1 MNAQELLNWYEQS
14 ARPFLERH
22 SPDRLQAVQA
32 DKERLSRLLASTDE
46 VTVCFLG
53 NSGVG
58 KSTLLNALAAGA
70 SQILPAGGIGPLTA
84 QATEVRYSE
93 EKCFHVVSHP
103 KKNLWRLA
111 FALEARL
118 QAERR
123 ATKKKSGIDVVDVNE
138 DDVNLGLS
146 DLASELAHEEL
157 AEVLQQAQVDP
168 AHSLEDGACEVQ
180 DELEGLIKQAKNIVC
195 GKQFAEQPL
204 EYLVDALRQACGY
217 DPKWGSV
224 IDSEDLVRI
233 DRIRQIMHSSKDD
246 RSYERREGSDPK
258 GFQTDMTAHAA
269 GFLSPLI
276 ERIQVGWPSDLLK
289 SGVVLVDLP
298 GIGIAQ
304 DSYRDV
310 TKSYVR
316 DKARAVI
323 VTVDRAGP
331 TESTMDLLRT
341 SGYWQRLVGAAD
353 DPSSDACTMLIA
365 VTRVDDVTQT
375 EWQNLIA
382 TLEDGLAK
390 PKKREVFSR
399 LVDEFKPRMKSQI
412 IEQLGKISDSSNE
425 SVNVAREQARRSI
438 IDSLEIHPVS
448 APELRKILIDDE
460 DDRPFLT
467 TIEQTG
473 IPQLQ
478 ASLVTLAQ
486 READRQRLAI
496 EEITEQLSTS
506 LISEMQLIEAR
517 WKQENRAEEEAQR
530 IETALTPILTLKK
543 EEYRAR
549 AASFRN
555 FLDETVQAKIEALV
569 LEAQIAAEKDVKDYL
584 VSLRGAHWGTLRAA
598 VRRGGTFYGSRNINL
613 PDDIAGY
620 FLEPMAAVWGQKLLR
635 VMRSKTADLAND
647 TVQMVQELCVWAVEN
662 GGETVKKTLLQAQQD
677 RIAALANQIK
687 TVGKEAVDELR
698 QTVKSELSTTIRSP
712 IKSACEQFVMNG
724 NDIGPGVKMR
734 ILELFADLAQVATT
748 AAKDPAIRILQENA
762 NRVRIEVQQE
772 LKKGGDPLQDTADL
786 IFESQEARVRRSDT
800 QKRRIILAEVD
811 EVIKGFPANSLFTIE
826 VSAINQEA

>member
-1 MNAQELLNWYEQS
+1 MNTKELLVWYEQS

-22 SPDRLQAVQA
+22 APDRLEAVQA
-32 DKERLSRLLASTDE
+32 DKERLCRLVDARDE
-46 VTVCFLG
+46 VTICFLG

-93 EKCFHVVSHP
+93 EKCFHVIYHP

-111 FALEARL
+111 FALESRL
-118 QAERR
+118 QAEQRV
-123 ATKKKSGIDVVDVNE
+123 AKKASGIPVPNDHETEINDE
-138 DDVNLGLS
+138 LS
-146 DLASELAHEEL
+146 DLASELESEEL
-157 AEVLQQAQVDP
+157 TEALQQAQLDTTLSP
-168 AHSLEDGACEVQ
+168 EEGAGEKQ
-180 DELEGLIKQAKNIVC
+180 DALEGLIKQAKNIVC

-217 DPKWGSV
+217 DLKWGSV
-224 IDSEDLVRI
+224 IEQEDQVRI
-233 DRIRQIMHSSKDD
+233 ERIRQIMSLAKED
-246 RSYERREGSDPK
+246 RSYERREGSDPR
-258 GFQTDMTAHAA
+258 GFQEDMTSHAA

-276 ERIQVGWPSDLLK
+276 ERIEVGWPSELLK

-310 TKSYVR
+310 TRSYVR
-316 DKARAVI
+316 EKARAVI

-375 EWQNLIA
+375 EWQNL
-382 TLEDGLAK
+382 TSNLEEGSPK
-390 PKKREVFSR
+390 PKKREVFAQ

-412 IEQLGKISDSSNE
+412 VEQLSKISDSSNE

-448 APELRKILIDDE
+448 APELRKILLDDE

-467 TIEQTG
+467 STDQTG

-478 ASLVTLAQ
+478 ASLASLAQ
-486 READRQRLAI
+486 RETERQRLAI
-496 EEITEQLSTS
+496 KELTERLSKF

-517 WKQENRAEEEAQR
+517 WKQENHAEEEAER
-530 IETALTPILTLKK
+530 LATALTPILSAKK

-549 AASFRN
+549 AAAFRN

-584 VSLRGAHWGTLRAA
+584 VSLRAAHWGTLRAA

-613 PDDIAGY
+613 PDDITGY

-635 VMRSKTADLAND
+635 VMRSKTAELASD
-647 TVQMVQELCVWAVEN
+647 TVQLVQELCTWAIEN
-662 GGETVKKTLLQAQQD
+662 GGSTIQKPLLQAQQD
-677 RIAALANQIK
+677 RIAALAKQIK

-698 QTVKSELSTTIRSP
+698 QTVKTELSSTIRNP
-712 IKSACEQFVMNG
+712 IQSACEQFVKSG

-734 ILELFADLAQVATT
+734 ILELFSDLAKVSTS
-748 AAKDPAIRILQENA
+748 AARDPAIRILQENA
-762 NRVRIEVQQE
+762 TRVRMEVQQE

-786 IFESQEARVRRSDT
+786 IVESHESRVRRSDA
-800 QKRRIILAEVD
+800 QKRRTILSDVEA
-811 EVIKGFPANSLFTIE
+811 VIESYPGGSPCTIDAQ
-826 VSAINQEA
+826 AIK

>member
-1 MNAQELLNWYEQS
+1 MGTS
-14 ARPFLERH
+14 
-22 SPDRLQAVQA
+22 
-32 DKERLSRLLASTDE
+32 DE

-93 EKCFHVVSHP
+93 EKCFHVVYHP

-123 ATKKKSGIDVVDVNE
+123 AAKKKSGIVSVEVIE
-138 DDVNLGLS
+138 DDASIGLS
-146 DLASELAHEEL
+146 ELASELAHEEL
-157 AEVLQQAQVDP
+157 SEVLQQAQVDP
-168 AHSLEDGACEVQ
+168 ALSLEDGAGEVQ

-195 GKQFAEQPL
+195 GKQFSEQPL

-224 IDSEDLVRI
+224 IESEDMLRI

-258 GFQTDMTAHAA
+258 GFQADMTAHAA

-276 ERIQVGWPSDLLK
+276 ERIEVGWPSNLLK

-375 EWQNLIA
+375 EWQNL
-382 TLEDGLAK
+382 TSNLEEGSPK
-390 PKKREVFSR
+390 PKKREVFLR

-412 IEQLGKISDSSNE
+412 VEQLGKISDSSNE

-448 APELRKILIDDE
+448 APELRKILLDDE
-460 DDRPFLT
+460 DDRPFLMNS
-467 TIEQTG
+467 EQTG
-473 IPQLQ
+473 IPRLQ
-478 ASLVTLAQ
+478 ASLASLAQ
-486 READRQRLAI
+486 REAERQRLAI
-496 EEITEQLSTS
+496 EELKEQLSAS
-506 LISEMQLIEAR
+506 LFSEMQLIEAR
-517 WKQENRAEEEAQR
+517 WKQENRAEEEAER
-530 IETALTPILTLKK
+530 LETALTPILTAKK

-647 TVQMVQELCVWAVEN
+647 TVQMVHELCSWAVEN
-662 GGETVKKTLLQAQQD
+662 GGATIKKPLLQAQQD
-677 RIAALANQIK
+677 RIAALAKQIK

-698 QTVKSELSTTIRSP
+698 LTVKSELSTTIRKP
-712 IKSACEQFVMNG
+712 IKSACEQFVKNG
-724 NDIGPGVKMR
+724 NDIGPGVKKR
-734 ILELFADLAQVATT
+734 ILELFSDLALVATT
-748 AAKDPAIRILQENA
+748 AARDPAMSILQENA
-762 NRVRIEVQQE
+762 NRVRMEVQQE

-786 IFESQEARVRRSDT
+786 IIESHEARVRRSDA
-800 QKRRIILAEVD
+800 QKRRIVLAEVG
-811 EVIKGFPANSLFTIE
+811 EVIESFPGRSLSKVDDQAIRLE
-826 VSAINQEA
+826 V

>member
-1 MNAQELLNWYEQS
+1 MKAHELLSWYEQS

-22 SPDRLQAVQA
+22 SSDRLEAVQA
-32 DKERLSRLLASTDE
+32 DKERLCRLLDCRDE

-70 SQILPAGGIGPLTA
+70 NQILPAGGIGPLTA

-93 EKCFHVVSHP
+93 EKCFHVIYHP

-123 ATKKKSGIDVVDVNE
+123 AAKRKSGTAAVEFQETDVTD
-138 DDVNLGLS
+138 GLS
-146 DLASELAHEEL
+146 ELASELAHEEL
-157 AEVLQQAQVDP
+157 AEVLQQAQVEP
-168 AHSLEDGACEVQ
+168 TLSMEDGAGEIQ
-180 DELEGLIKQAKNIVC
+180 DALEGLIKQAKNIVC

-204 EYLVDALRQACGY
+204 EYLVDALRLSCGY
-217 DPKWGSV
+217 EPKWGSV
-224 IDSEDLVRI
+224 IESEDQVRI
-233 DRIRQIMHSSKDD
+233 QRIRQVMLFAKDD
-246 RSYERREGSDPK
+246 RSYERREGGDPR
-258 GFQTDMTAHAA
+258 GFQEDMTAHAA

-276 ERIQVGWPSDLLK
+276 ERIEVGWPSDLLK
-289 SGVVLVDLP
+289 FGVVLVDLP

-375 EWQNLIA
+375 EWQNLTF
-382 TLEDGLAK
+382 TLEAGSPK
-390 PKKREVFSR
+390 PKKREVFLR

-412 IEQLGKISDSSNE
+412 VEQLGKISDSSNE

-438 IDSLEIHPVS
+438 VDSLEIHPVS
-448 APELRKILIDDE
+448 APELRKILLDDE

-467 TIEQTG
+467 NIEQTG

-478 ASLVTLAQ
+478 ASLASLAQ
-486 READRQRLAI
+486 RETERQRLAI
-496 EEITEQLSTS
+496 EELTERLSTT

-517 WKQENRAEEEAQR
+517 WKQENRAEEEALR
-530 IETALTPILTLKK
+530 LEKALTPILTTKK

-549 AASFRN
+549 AAAFRN

-584 VSLRGAHWGTLRAA
+584 VSLRAAHWATLRAA

-613 PDDIAGY
+613 PDDITGY

-635 VMRSKTADLAND
+635 VMRSKTADLASD
-647 TVQMVQELCVWAVEN
+647 TVQLVQELCNWAIEN
-662 GGETVKKTLLQAQQD
+662 GGATIKKQLLQAQQD
-677 RIAALANQIK
+677 RIAALAKQIK

-698 QTVKSELSTTIRSP
+698 QTVKSELSTTIRKP
-712 IKSACEQFVMNG
+712 IQNACEQFVRNG

-734 ILELFADLAQVATT
+734 ILDLFADLAKVATL

-762 NRVRIEVQQE
+762 TRVRTEVQLE

-786 IFESQEARVRRSDT
+786 IVESHEARVRRSDA
-800 QKRRIILAEVD
+800 QKRRIVLTEVCD
-811 EVIKGFPANSLFTIE
+811 VIESFPGRSLCT
-826 VSAINQEA
+826 VDVQAID

>member
-1 MNAQELLNWYEQS
+1 MSANELLNWYEKT

-22 SPDRLQAVQA
+22 APDRLEAVQA
-32 DKERLSRLLASTDE
+32 DQKRLSRLLQSKDE
-46 VTVCFLG
+46 VTICFLG

-93 EKCFHVVSHP
+93 EKRFHVTYHP

-111 FALEARL
+111 FALETRL

-123 ATKKKSGIDVVDVNE
+123 ATKKQSDSASIEAHETDADGA
-138 DDVNLGLS
+138 LS
-146 DLASELAHEEL
+146 ELASELTQEDL
-157 AEVLQQAQVDP
+157 TEVLKQAQGDP
-168 AHSLEDGACEVQ
+168 AVSMEERAAEPEDA
-180 DELEGLIKQAKNIVC
+180 LEGFIKQAKNIVC
-195 GKQFAEQPL
+195 SKQFAERSL

-224 IDSEDLVRI
+224 TDAEDLVRI
-233 DRIRQIMHSSKDD
+233 ERIRRIMHSSRDD
-246 RSYERREGSDPK
+246 RSYERREGSDPR
-258 GFQTDMTAHAA
+258 GFQEDMTAHAA

-276 ERIQVGWPSDLLK
+276 EWIEVGWPSDLLK

-298 GIGIAQ
+298 GVGIAQ

-353 DPSSDACTMLIA
+353 DPASDACSMLIA

-375 EWQNLIA
+375 EWQNQTF
-382 TLEDGLAK
+382 TLEEGAPK
-390 PKKREVFSR
+390 PKKREVFAQ
-399 LVDEFKPRMKSQI
+399 LVEEFKLRMKSQI
-412 IEQLGKISDSSNE
+412 VEQLGKIGDSSNE
-425 SVNVAREQARRSI
+425 SVNEARDQARASI

-448 APELRKILIDDE
+448 APELRKILLDDE

-467 TIEQTG
+467 NPEQTG

-478 ASLVTLAQ
+478 SSLAELAQ
-486 READRQRLAI
+486 RETEKKSLAI
-496 EEITEQLSTS
+496 EELTQRLATT

-517 WKQENRAEEEAQR
+517 WQHENRAAEESER
-530 IETALTPILTLKK
+530 LEKALTPILAEKM

-584 VSLRGAHWGTLRAA
+584 TSLRGAHWSTLRAA

-613 PDDIAGY
+613 PDDITGY

-635 VMRSKTADLAND
+635 VIRSKTTDFASD
-647 TVQMVQELCVWAVEN
+647 TVQLVKEICDWANEH
-662 GGETVKKTLLQAQQD
+662 GGTTVNKKLLQTQQD
-677 RIAALANQIK
+677 RIAVLAKQIK

-698 QTVKSELSTTIRSP
+698 QTVKSELSATIRKP
-712 IKSACEQFVMNG
+712 IKSACEKFVKDG
-724 NDIGPGVKMR
+724 NDIGPGVRLR
-734 ILELFADLAQVATT
+734 ILELFSDLAQVATT
-748 AAKDPAIRILQENA
+748 AARDPAIRILQENA
-762 NRVRIEVQQE
+762 TRVRTEVQHE

-786 IFESQEARVRRSDT
+786 IVESHEARVRRSDA
-800 QKRRIILAEVD
+800 QKRRIILSEVGS
-811 EVIKGFPANSLFTIE
+811 VIESFPARPLCKIE
-826 VSAINQEA
+826 CEATY

>member
-1 MNAQELLNWYEQS
+1 MNAQELLSWYEQS

-22 SPDRLQAVQA
+22 APDRLEAVQA
-32 DKERLSRLLASTDE
+32 DKERLSRLLNCRDE

-70 SQILPAGGIGPLTA
+70 SQVLPAGGIGPLTA
-84 QATEVRYSE
+84 QATEVRYSN
-93 EKCFHVVSHP
+93 EKCFHVIYHP

-111 FALEARL
+111 FALESRL

-123 ATKKKSGIDVVDVNE
+123 AAKGKSNIAVSEFQDTTAND
-138 DDVNLGLS
+138 GLS
-146 DLASELAHEEL
+146 ELASELAHEEL

-168 AHSLEDGACEVQ
+168 ILSIEEEASEIQ
-180 DELEGLIKQAKNIVC
+180 DALEGLIKQAKNIVC

-217 DPKWGSV
+217 ESKWGSV
-224 IDSEDLVRI
+224 IESEDQVRI
-233 DRIRQIMHSSKDD
+233 ERIRQIMNSAKDD
-246 RSYERREGSDPK
+246 RSYERREGSDLR
-258 GFQTDMTAHAA
+258 GFQEDMTAHAA
-269 GFLSPLI
+269 GYLSPLI
-276 ERIQVGWPSDLLK
+276 ERIEVGWPSDLLK

-375 EWQNLIA
+375 EWQNLTS
-382 TLEDGLAK
+382 TLEEGAPK
-390 PKKREVFSR
+390 PKKREVFLH

-412 IEQLGKISDSSNE
+412 VEQLGKITDSSNE

-438 IDSLEIHPVS
+438 IDTLEIHPVS
-448 APELRKILIDDE
+448 APELRKILLDDE

-467 TIEQTG
+467 NTEQTG

-478 ASLVTLAQ
+478 ASLASLAQ
-486 READRQRLAI
+486 REKERQRLAI
-496 EEITEQLSTS
+496 EELTERLSTT
-506 LISEMQLIEAR
+506 LISDMQLIEAQ
-517 WKQENRAEEEAQR
+517 WKQENRAEQEAER
-530 IETALTPILTLKK
+530 IETALTRILNAKK

-569 LEAQIAAEKDVKDYL
+569 FEAQIAAEKDVNDYL
-584 VSLRGAHWGTLRAA
+584 VSLRAAHWATLRAA

-613 PDDIAGY
+613 PDDITGY

-647 TVQMVQELCVWAVEN
+647 TVQLVEELCNWAIEN
-662 GGETVKKTLLQAQQD
+662 GGVTINRPLLQAQQD
-677 RIAALANQIK
+677 RIAALAKQIK

-698 QTVKSELSTTIRSP
+698 QTVKSELSTTIRKP
-712 IKSACEQFVMNG
+712 IQASCDQFVKNG
-724 NDIGPGVKMR
+724 NDIGPGEKML
-734 ILELFADLAQVATT
+734 ILDLLAYLAKVATS
-748 AAKDPAIRILQENA
+748 AARDPAIRILQENA
-762 NRVRIEVQQE
+762 MSVRTEVQIE
-772 LKKGGDPLQDTADL
+772 LNKGGDPLQDTADL
-786 IFESQEARVRRSDT
+786 IVESQEARVRRSDS
-800 QKRRIILAEVD
+800 QKRRIILTEVG
-811 EVIKGFPANSLFTIE
+811 EVIESYPGGSLC
-826 VSAINQEA
+826 AIDVQAID